1 MAPVPTE
8 TAGWTASGPTS
19 SASGSTR
26 ATTPELSLVP
36 KTRKKA
42 CVVGLGMV
50 GIAFIEKLLKYD
62 LQGGRDEWEITV
74 FGEEP
79 HIAYNRVGLTQY
91 FANRSIESLY
101 LNELNWYSSHAKG
114 KLTYHTS
121 DPVVAIDAEKK
132 QVRTQRGI
140 EFSYDECILATG
152 SDASL
157 PPYITRDQFYST
169 KGTFVYRTIK
179 DLDDIIAYAVDAP
192 KTLGRRIRK
201 AGVIGGGLLG
211 LEAAKALL
219 DLEEVDQV
227 VLVER
232 NRWVLSRQLDQEG
245 GTLVL
250 QKVRDLG
257 VEVLLQGRVRDLIWS
272 EDGRLTAM
280 MMQGNDGNPD
290 EPFDIDM
297 LVFAVGIKPRDELS
311 NEVPGLEVQKRGGGF
326 VVDDQLRTGVPG
338 VYAIGECASFEDQT
352 YGLIAPGIEMAE
364 VLAFN
369 LTEGPHHAMRKMK
382 SPDVSTKLKLMGV
395 DVASFGD
402 FFADQGKISK
412 PLPISGA
419 PRRGKASAAAAPM
432 TADEIKKS
440 VKALTYRDPFSDVYK
455 KYIFTAD
462 GKYLLGGMMVGD
474 VKDYVKLVALCN
486 KGAAIEKP
494 PAELIIG
501 AKKEGEEEGD
511 DLPDEAQVCSCHN
524 VTKGD
529 LIRCVKDGGVRSVGE
544 MKSSTKCGTGCGGC
558 LPLSQSIL
566 NKALKEA
573 GVEISNHLC
582 AHFAYTRQELYQ
594 IIKFK
599 KLKDFTSAMQA
610 VGKKADSL
618 GCEVCR
624 PAVGSILSSLY
635 NDWIMN
641 PQQRQ
646 TQDTNDRYLANV
658 QRDGTYSVV
667 PRLPAGEVTPA
678 GLKVIGE
685 VAEEYGLYTK
695 ITGGQRIDMF
705 GAKKQDLPAIWEKLV
720 NAGFESGH
728 AYGKALRTVK
738 SCVGSTWC
746 RYGVGDSVGL
756 AHELETRYKGLRAP
770 HKFKGGVSGCVRE
783 CAEAQGKDFGLIA
796 TTKGWNVYVGGNGGA
811 KPRHAE
817 LIAEDVTRR
826 EAIKILDRFI
836 LFYIRSADK
845 LERTA
850 RWIEKFPGG
859 LKGLKEVI
867 VDDKLGI
874 CQDLEREMEVL
885 VGTYHCEW
893 TKVVRD
899 PARQKAFRQFIN
911 TDETQEVSE
920 KLSER
925 EQQRPVDWPTES
937 GPLHFSI
944 LDVAKEAVWEWRA
957 VCKYSDLDPQ
967 VDSPSSATIKYGDTQ
982 IAVWN
987 IPGRGVRAA
996 QNMCPHRRAFVL
1008 ADGLVGEDDKGREY
1022 VSCPLHKRNYILS
1035 AKAEEEGGKCN
1046 DGDFS
1051 IMTFEAKLDKDQDLV
1066 FLKLPP
1072 TEALDA
1078 VLLTSKWMLRRAT
1091 EESDA
1096 LAGGQTHSVE
1106 ITGPLDMDQLESSS
1120 GPKRGSGSVTAPI
1133 KASCGEASLDC
1144 SMTKVRE
1151 LKPEKH
1157 LAGLGGSGGNS
1168 ADDPAASFV
1177 LIGDQSICLSKP
1189 LRDAERGAAYQEKR
1203 ASALNATPP
1212 VTWKSL
1218 ASRRAFGQLWGS
1230 AGIRAGNGS

>member
-1 MAPVPTE
+1 M
-8 TAGWTASGPTS
+8 S
-19 SASGSTR
+19 SSSTSGSTR
-26 ATTPELSLVP
+26 ATTPDLNLTS

-50 GIAFIEKLLKYD
+50 GIAFVEKLLKYD
-62 LQGGRDEWEITV
+62 LDGGRDEWEVVV

-91 FANRSIESLY
+91 FTHRSIDSLY
-101 LNELNWYSSHAKG
+101 LNPLEWYSSHAKD
-114 KLTYHTS
+114 KLNYHTQ
-121 DPVVAIDAEKK
+121 DPVVSIDAESKL
-132 QVRTQRGI
+132 VRTRKGL
-140 EFSYDECILATG
+140 EFTYDACILATG

-157 PPYITRDQFYST
+157 PPYISREKFFST

-179 DLDDIIAYAVDAP
+179 DLDDIIEYAVDAP

-257 VEVLLQGRVRDLIWS
+257 VEVLLQGRVRDLIWND
-272 EDGRLTAM
+272 EGRLTAM
-280 MMQGNDGNPD
+280 MMQGNDGKDD

-297 LVFAVGIKPRDELS
+297 LVFAVGINPRTDLVKSTPLELCPKS
-311 NEVPGLEVQKRGGGF
+311 RGF
-326 VVDDQLRTGVPG
+326 AVDKQLKTNLDH
-338 VYAIGECASFEDQT
+338 VYAVGECASFENET
-352 YGLIAPGIEMAE
+352 FGLIAPGIEMAE

-369 LTEGPHHAMRKMK
+369 MTEGPHHAMRDMK

-412 PLPISGA
+412 PLPSA
-419 PRRGKASAAAAPM
+419 RAAKRRGDADSAM
-432 TADEIKKS
+432 TPEEIKKS
-440 VKALTYRDPFSDVYK
+440 VKALTYRDPFQDVYK

-474 VKDYVKLVALCN
+474 VKDYVKLVALCS
-486 KGAAIEKP
+486 KGTLIEKP

-511 DLPDEAQVCSCHN
+511 DLPDEAQICSCHN
-524 VTKGD
+524 VSKGD
-529 LIRCVKDGGVRSVGE
+529 VIKCVKDGGVRAFGE

-558 LPLSQSIL
+558 VPLATSIF
-566 NKALKEA
+566 NKALKDA
-573 GVEISNHLC
+573 GVEVSNHLC
-582 AHFAYTRQELYQ
+582 AHFAYSRQELYQ
-594 IIKFK
+594 VIKFK
-599 KLKDFTSAMQA
+599 KLKEFTTVMKT
-610 VGKKADSL
+610 VGKKSDSL
-618 GCEVCR
+618 GCETCR

-641 PQQRQ
+641 PQLRQ
-646 TQDTNDRYLANV
+646 TQDTNDRYLANM

-667 PRLPAGEVTPA
+667 PRLAAGEITPA
-678 GLKVIGE
+678 GLKAIGE
-685 VAEEYGLYTK
+685 VAEKYNLYTK

-705 GAKKQDLPAIWEKLV
+705 GAKKQDLPDIWTMLV
-720 NAGFESGH
+720 EAGFESGH

-746 RYGVGDSVGL
+746 RYGLGDSVGL
-756 AHELETRYKGLRAP
+756 AHELESRYKGLRAP

-783 CAEAQGKDFGLIA
+783 CAEAQSKDFGLIA
-796 TTKGWNVYVGGNGGA
+796 TPKGWNVYVGGNGGA

-817 LIAEDVTRR
+817 LLVEDVSRR
-826 EAIKILDRFI
+826 QAIKTLDRFI

-874 CQDLEREMEVL
+874 CEDLEKEMEVL

-893 TKVVRD
+893 TKVVND
-899 PARQKAFRQFIN
+899 PARKKAFRQFVN
-911 TDETQEVSE
+911 TDENQAVSE
-920 KLSER
+920 QMTER
-925 EQQRPVDWPTES
+925 NQQRPADWPVET
-937 GPLHFSI
+937 GPLHFSV
-944 LDVAKEAVWEWRA
+944 LDVAKEAVWDWKA
-957 VCKYSDLDPQ
+957 VCKFSDLDPQ
-967 VDSPSSATIKYGDTQ
+967 KDSPSSATIRYGDTQ

-1035 AKAEEEGGKCN
+1035 AKSDEEGGKCN
-1046 DGDFS
+1046 DGDYS
-1051 IMTFEAKLDKDQDLV
+1051 IMTFEGKMDEEKDLIY
-1066 FLKLPP
+1066 LRLPP
-1072 TEALDA
+1072 TDALDA
-1078 VLLTSKWMLRRAT
+1078 VLSTSKWMLRKAT

-1096 LAGGQTHSVE
+1096 LAGGEGHAVE
-1106 ITGPLDMDQLESSS
+1106 ITGPLPEDELEQRAD
-1120 GPKRGSGSVTAPI
+1120 GIRKGGSPPTAPV
-1133 KASCGEASLDC
+1133 KASCGDGSSLD
-1144 SMTKVRE
+1144 
-1151 LKPEKH
+1151 
-1157 LAGLGGSGGNS
+1157 
-1168 ADDPAASFV
+1168 
-1177 LIGDQSICLSKP
+1177 
-1189 LRDAERGAAYQEKR
+1189 
-1203 ASALNATPP
+1203 
-1212 VTWKSL
+1212 W
-1218 ASRRAFGQLWGS
+1218 
-1230 AGIRAGNGS
+1230 

>member
-1 MAPVPTE
+1 MRDLNKMAPVPTE
-8 TAGWTASGPTS
+8 TAAWTGSGSGS
-19 SASGSTR
+19 SASGSTG
-26 ATTPELSLVP
+26 ATTPELALSA
-36 KTRKKA
+36 KNRKRA

-50 GIAFIEKLLKYD
+50 GIAFVEKLLKYD
-62 LQGGRDEWEITV
+62 LQGGRDEWEVIV

-91 FANRSIESLY
+91 FTNRSIESLY
-101 LNELNWYSSHAKG
+101 LNELGWYSSHAKG
-114 KLTYHTS
+114 KLSYHTS
-121 DPVVAIDAEKK
+121 DQVTGIDAENKI
-132 QVRTQRGI
+132 VRTEKGNEI
-140 EFSYDECILATG
+140 KYDECILATG

-157 PPYITRDQFYST
+157 PPYITRERFCQT
-169 KGTFVYRTIK
+169 KGSFVYRTIK
-179 DLDDIIAYAVDAP
+179 DLDDIIGYAVEAP
-192 KTLGRRIRK
+192 KTIGRRIRK

-219 DLEEVDQV
+219 DLEEIDQV

-257 VEVLLQGRVRDLIWS
+257 VEVLLQARVRDLVFN
-272 EDGRLTAM
+272 EEGRLTGM
-280 MMQGNDGNPD
+280 IMYGKEGEDD

-297 LVFAVGIKPRDELS
+297 LVFAVGITPRDELAKAI
-311 NEVPGLEVQKRGGGF
+311 PGMETKERGGGF
-326 VVDDQLRTGVPG
+326 TVNDSLSTTVPN
-338 VYAIGECASFEDQT
+338 VYAIGECASFEGQT
-352 YGLIAPGIEMAE
+352 FGLIAPGIEMAE

-412 PLPISGA
+412 PLPGSKA
-419 PRRGKASAAAAPM
+419 ASRRSKASETDEMSPE
-432 TADEIKKS
+432 EIKKS

-455 KYIFTAD
+455 KYIFTND
-462 GKYLLGGMMVGD
+462 GKHLLGGMMVGD

-486 KGAAIEKP
+486 KGLPIEKP

-511 DLPDEAQVCSCHN
+511 DLPNEAQICSCHN

-529 LIRCVKDGGVRSVGE
+529 LIRCVKDGSVRSIGE
-544 MKSSTKCGTGCGGC
+544 MKSETKCGTGCGGC
-558 LPLSQSIL
+558 MPLSTSIL

-573 GVEISNHLC
+573 GVEVSNHLC
-582 AHFAYTRQELYQ
+582 GHFAYTRQELYQ

-599 KLKDFTSAMQA
+599 KLKDFTTVMST
-610 VGKKADSL
+610 VGKKGDSL
-618 GCEVCR
+618 GCETCR

-641 PQQRQ
+641 PQLRQ
-646 TQDTNDRYLANV
+646 TQDTNDRYLANM

-667 PRLPAGEVTPA
+667 PRLAAGEITPA
-678 GLKVIGE
+678 GLKAIGE

-705 GAKKQDLPAIWEKLV
+705 GAKKQDLPAIWTKLV
-720 NAGFESGH
+720 DAGFESGH

-756 AHELETRYKGLRAP
+756 AHELESRYKGIRAP
-770 HKFKGGVSGCVRE
+770 HKFKGGISGCVRE

-796 TTKGWNVYVGGNGGA
+796 TTKGWNVFVGGNGGA

-874 CQDLEREMEVL
+874 CADLEKEMEVL

-899 PARQKAFRQFIN
+899 PARHKAFRQFVN
-911 TDETQEVSE
+911 TDETQLVSE
-920 KLSER
+920 KMSER
-925 EQQRPVDWPTES
+925 DQQRPADWPVEA

-944 LDVAKEAVWEWRA
+944 LDVAKEAVWEWKP
-957 VCKYSDLDPQ
+957 VCKYTDLDPQ
-967 VDSPSSATIKYGDTQ
+967 KDSPSSATIKYGDTQ

-1035 AKAEEEGGKCN
+1035 ANADEEGGKCN
-1046 DGDFS
+1046 DGDYS
-1051 IMTFEAKLDKDQDLV
+1051 IMTFESKMDEEKDLV
-1066 FLKLPP
+1066 YLKLPP

-1078 VLLTSKWMLRRAT
+1078 VLSTTKWMLRRAT

-1096 LAGGQTHSVE
+1096 LAGGQSHSVE
-1106 ITGPLDMDQLESSS
+1106 ITGPDMDKVAESPSS
-1120 GPKRGSGSVTAPI
+1120 PNKPGSPPLKKT
-1133 KASCGEASLDC
+1133 KASCGE
-1144 SMTKVRE
+1144 
-1151 LKPEKH
+1151 
-1157 LAGLGGSGGNS
+1157 
-1168 ADDPAASFV
+1168 
-1177 LIGDQSICLSKP
+1177 Q
-1189 LRDAERGAAYQEKR
+1189 
-1203 ASALNATPP
+1203 SALD
-1212 VTWKSL
+1212 W
-1218 ASRRAFGQLWGS
+1218 
-1230 AGIRAGNGS
+1230 

>member
-8 TAGWTASGPTS
+8 PTAFESSGPAS

-26 ATTPELSLVP
+26 ATTPEELALTP

-62 LQGGRDEWEITV
+62 LQNGRDEWEITV

-91 FANRSIESLY
+91 FTNRSIESLY
-101 LNELNWYSSHAKG
+101 LNELKWYSSHAKD

-121 DPVVAIDAEKK
+121 DGVTSIDAEKK
-132 QVRTQRGI
+132 VVRTEKGK
-140 EFSYDECILATG
+140 EFHYDECVLATG

-157 PPYITRDQFYST
+157 PPYITKDKFWNT
-169 KGTFVYRTIK
+169 KGTFLYRTIK
-179 DLDDIIAYAVDAP
+179 DLDDMIAYAVDAP

-219 DLEEVDQV
+219 DLEEIDQV

-257 VEVLLQGRVRDLIWS
+257 VEVLLQGRVRDLIWNS
-272 EDGRLTAM
+272 EGRLTGM
-280 MMQGNDGNPD
+280 MMYGKEGEED

-297 LVFAVGIKPRDELS
+297 LVFAVGITPRDELAKGT
-311 NEVPGLEVQKRGGGF
+311 PGLVTRKKGGGF
-326 VVDDQLRTGVPG
+326 TVDSSLQTSIPN
-338 VYAIGECASFEDQT
+338 VYAIGECASFEEQT
-352 YGLIAPGIEMAE
+352 FGLIAPGIEMAE

-412 PLPISGA
+412 PLPGSKGA
-419 PRRGKASAAAAPM
+419 SRRGKKDDSAPGM
-432 TADEIKKS
+432 TPEEIKNS

-455 KYIFTAD
+455 KYIFTND
-462 GKYLLGGMMVGD
+462 GKHLLGGMMVGD

-486 KGAAIEKP
+486 KAAPIEKP

-511 DLPDEAQVCSCHN
+511 DLPDEAQICSCHN

-529 LIRCVKDGGVRSVGE
+529 LIKCVKDGSVRSIGE
-544 MKSSTKCGTGCGGC
+544 MKSETKCGTGCGGC
-558 LPLSQSIL
+558 MPLSTSIL
-566 NKALKEA
+566 NKALKDA
-573 GVEISNHLC
+573 GVEVSNHLC
-582 AHFAYTRQELYQ
+582 SHFAYTRQELYQ

-599 KLKDFTSAMQA
+599 KLKDFTTTMKT
-610 VGKKADSL
+610 VGKKNDSL

-641 PQQRQ
+641 PSLRQ
-646 TQDTNDRYLANV
+646 TQDTNDRYLANM

-685 VAEEYGLYTK
+685 VAQEYGLYTK

-720 NAGFESGH
+720 DAGFESGH

-756 AHELETRYKGLRAP
+756 AHELESRYKGLRAP

-796 TTKGWNVYVGGNGGA
+796 TTKGWNVFVGGNGGA

-817 LIAEDVTRR
+817 IIAEDVTRR
-826 EAIKILDRFI
+826 QAIKILDRFI

-874 CQDLEREMEVL
+874 CEDLEKEMEVL

-893 TKVVRD
+893 TKVIRD
-899 PARQKAFRQFIN
+899 PERKKAFRQFVN
-911 TDETQEVSE
+911 TNDTQTVSE
-920 KLSER
+920 MLDER
-925 EQQRPVDWPTES
+925 DQQRPADWPVED

-944 LDVAKEAVWEWRA
+944 LDVAKEAKWEWRPI
-957 VCKYSDLDPQ
+957 CKYSDLDPQ
-967 VDSPSSATIKYGDTQ
+967 KDSPSSATVKYGDTQ

-987 IPGRGVRAA
+987 IPNRGVRAA

-1035 AKAEEEGGKCN
+1035 ANADEEGGKCN

-1051 IMTFEAKLDKDQDLV
+1051 IMTFEAKMDEEKDLV
-1066 FLKLPP
+1066 YLKLPP

-1078 VLLTSKWMLRRAT
+1078 VLSTTKWMLRRAT

-1096 LAGGQTHSVE
+1096 LAGGQSHSVE
-1106 ITGPLDMDQLESSS
+1106 ITGPDMDKIDNEKAAT
-1120 GPKRGSGSVTAPI
+1120 KRQGSPLAQPA
-1133 KASCGEASLDC
+1133 KASCG
-1144 SMTKVRE
+1144 
-1151 LKPEKH
+1151 
-1157 LAGLGGSGGNS
+1157 
-1168 ADDPAASFV
+1168 
-1177 LIGDQSICLSKP
+1177 DQSKL
-1189 LRDAERGAAYQEKR
+1189 D
-1203 ASALNATPP
+1203 
-1212 VTWKSL
+1212 W
-1218 ASRRAFGQLWGS
+1218 
-1230 AGIRAGNGS
+1230 

>member
-1 MAPVPTE
+1 MAPVPTD
-8 TAGWTASGPTS
+8 TAAWTASGPGS
-19 SASGSTR
+19 SASGSTGI
-26 ATTPELSLVP
+26 TTPELVLP
-36 KTRKKA
+36 AKNRKRA

-62 LQGGRDEWEITV
+62 LQGGRDEWEVIV

-91 FANRSIESLY
+91 FANRSVESLY
-101 LNELNWYSSHAKG
+101 LNELGWYSSHAKG
-114 KLTYHTS
+114 KLSYHTS
-121 DPVVAIDAEKK
+121 DQVTAIDAENKI
-132 QVRTQRGI
+132 VRTKKGNEIR
-140 EFSYDECILATG
+140 YDECILATG

-157 PPYITRDQFYST
+157 PPYITRDRFYQT

-257 VEVLLQGRVRDLIWS
+257 VEVLLQARVRDLIWND
-272 EDGRLTAM
+272 EGRLTGM
-280 MMQGNDGNPD
+280 LMYGKEGEED

-297 LVFAVGIKPRDELS
+297 LVFAVGITPRDELAKAI
-311 NEVPGLEVQKRGGGF
+311 PGMETKARGGGF
-326 VVDDQLRTGVPG
+326 IVNDSLCTSVRNI
-338 VYAIGECASFEDQT
+338 YAIGECASFEEQT
-352 YGLIAPGIEMAE
+352 FGLIAPGIEMAE

-369 LTEGPHHAMRKMK
+369 LTEGPYHAMRKMK

-412 PLPISGA
+412 PLPGSKGVSK
-419 PRRGKASAAAAPM
+419 RSKSAEAVEM
-432 TADEIKKS
+432 TPEEIKKS

-455 KYIFTAD
+455 KYIFTND
-462 GKYLLGGMMVGD
+462 GRYLLGGMMVGD

-486 KGAAIEKP
+486 KGDAIEKP

-529 LIRCVKDGGVRSVGE
+529 LIRCVKEGGVRSIGE

-558 LPLSQSIL
+558 MPLSTSIL

-573 GVEISNHLC
+573 GVEVSNHLC
-582 AHFAYTRQELYQ
+582 GHFAYSRQDLYQ

-599 KLKDFTSAMQA
+599 KLKDFTTVMST

-624 PAVGSILSSLY
+624 PAIGSILSSLY
-635 NDWIMN
+635 NDWIMA
-641 PQQRQ
+641 PQLRQ
-646 TQDTNDRYLANV
+646 TQDTNDRYLANM

-667 PRLPAGEVTPA
+667 PRLAAGEITPA

-705 GAKKQDLPAIWEKLV
+705 GAKKQDLPAIWTKLV
-720 NAGFESGH
+720 DAGFESGH

-756 AHELETRYKGLRAP
+756 AHELETRYKGIRAP
-770 HKFKGGVSGCVRE
+770 HKFKGGISGCVRE

-826 EAIKILDRFI
+826 QAIKILDRFI

-874 CQDLEREMEVL
+874 CEDLEKEMEVL

-899 PARQKAFRQFIN
+899 PTRHKAFRQFVN
-911 TDETQEVSE
+911 TDETQPVSE
-920 KLSER
+920 MMSER
-925 EQQRPVDWPTES
+925 DQQRPADWPVET

-944 LDVAKEAVWEWRA
+944 LDVAKEAVWEWRS
-957 VCKYSDLDPQ
+957 VCKYTDLDPQ
-967 VDSPSSATIKYGDTQ
+967 KDSPSSATIKYGDTQ

-1035 AKAEEEGGKCN
+1035 ANADEEGGKCN
-1046 DGDFS
+1046 DGDYS
-1051 IMTFEAKLDKDQDLV
+1051 IMTFEAKMDEEKDLV
-1066 FLKLPP
+1066 YLKLPP

-1078 VLLTSKWMLRRAT
+1078 VLSTSKWMLRRAT

-1096 LAGGQTHSVE
+1096 MAGGQSHSVE
-1106 ITGPLDMDQLESSS
+1106 ITGPLDMDTLEKGPSS
-1120 GPKRGSGSVTAPI
+1120 PNKPGSPPAKKT
-1133 KASCGEASLDC
+1133 KASCGEQSLLD
-1144 SMTKVRE
+1144 
-1151 LKPEKH
+1151 
-1157 LAGLGGSGGNS
+1157 
-1168 ADDPAASFV
+1168 
-1177 LIGDQSICLSKP
+1177 
-1189 LRDAERGAAYQEKR
+1189 
-1203 ASALNATPP
+1203 
-1212 VTWKSL
+1212 W
-1218 ASRRAFGQLWGS
+1218 
-1230 AGIRAGNGS
+1230 